1 MKNMKSGNKKRKV
14 LTIFAC
20 ILLTAGIL
28 AISWPSILNF
38 LYQRKAD
45 AAIGEFQEAVADYGK
60 DPLQKEVT
68 DPSEK
73 NRAEQVDDSDPYEE
87 LYRRMQEYNKN
98 LFETGQSGLTDPFA
112 YEQPSF
118 DLTQFGF
125 AENIVGHIDIPKLK
139 VRMPIYLG
147 ASHDNMEKGAAHLS
161 QTSLPIG
168 GENTNCVI
176 AAHRG
181 SFQAEMF
188 RNIHKLELGDTVS
201 ITNFRET
208 LTYKVDKIKIIAPS
222 DIDQILIQPGRDLVT
237 LSTCNPL
244 GYNYQRYIVYCER
257 QAG

>member
-1 MKNMKSGNKKRKV
+1 MKKGKKV
-14 LTIFAC
+14 WIAV
-20 ILLTAGIL
+20 AGIL
-28 AISWPSILNF
+28 LAAGILLLISPHIINNLF
-38 LYQRKAD
+38 QRQSDITIEEFKDAVDDFAADD
-45 AAIGEFQEAVADYGK
+45 AAKDETAEGDLDKSLPGGAD
-60 DPLQKEVT
+60 LT
-68 DPSEK
+68 
-73 NRAEQVDDSDPYEE
+73 DPYED
-87 LYRRMQEYNKN
+87 LYRRMREYNVK

-125 AENIVGHIDIPKLK
+125 AENVVGYIEIPKME

-147 ASHDNMEKGAAHLS
+147 AGQENMEKGAVHLS

-181 SFQAEMF
+181 SYRGLMF
-188 RNIHKLELGDTVS
+188 RNIHLLESGDTVS

-208 LTYKVDKIKIIAPS
+208 LTYSVDKIKIISPDAV
-222 DIDQILIQPGRDLVT
+222 DQILIQPGRDMVT

-244 GYNYQRYIVYCER
+244 WDNYQRYIVYCER
-257 QAG
+257 KLP